1 MTRSIVR
8 GLLAATVVFFGSA
21 SPAAAHLETP
31 AGDIGVQESDRE
43 DIGDPVRPT
52 DRGLR
57 TAESKNTPIEG
68 SEGRRPGGRC
78 FSVLDGGPPS
88 PCDF

>member
-1 MTRSIVR
+1 MRKRFVS
-8 GLLAATVVFFGSA
+8 GLLAAAVVFVGSA
-21 SPAAAHLETP
+21 SPAAAHFETP
-31 AGDIGVQESDRE
+31 AGDTGVQGSDRE
-43 DIGDPVRPT
+43 DIGDPVPPAE
-52 DRGLR
+52 RGLR
-57 TAESKNTPIEG
+57 TAESKPTPIES